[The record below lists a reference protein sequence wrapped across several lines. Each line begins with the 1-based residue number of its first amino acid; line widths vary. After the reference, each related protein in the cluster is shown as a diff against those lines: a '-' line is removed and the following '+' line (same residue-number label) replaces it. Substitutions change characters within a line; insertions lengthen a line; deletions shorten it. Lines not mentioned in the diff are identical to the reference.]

1 MSVFSKR
8 RYRLKPVAAFM
19 ALFVV
24 FFISACDQQAESQV
38 PPQPDTNVFKIITV
52 AEKLQHPWA
61 VTFLPDD
68 GYLVTERRGRLWH
81 IDAQGRKNEITGVP
95 PVYHSGQGGLL
106 DVVLSPDF
114 ATDSLIYFSYA
125 GEAGGLANTEVARAE
140 LDMVQK
146 RLKDVEVI
154 FKAEPKVSGSNHW
167 GSRLLFAPDGTL
179 FVTLGERFNYEDEAQ
194 NPENHLGT
202 IVRLMPDG
210 SVPADNPF
218 VGNDEGIKPEI
229 YSYGHRNVQGIA
241 LHPDGKSIW
250 SHEHGPKG
258 GDEINILKAGA
269 NYGWPAVTFGVSYM
283 GFEISDKTSAPGME
297 DPVLH
302 WTPSIAPS
310 GMAFYSNGAIKE
322 WNGDL
327 FVGALAEQH
336 LRRIVLDGDKV
347 VEQQELLTGLEAR
360 IRDVRQ
366 GPDGHLYVL
375 TDSPEGRLLR
385 LEPK

>member
-19 ALFVV
+19 ALFVA
-24 FFISACDQQAESQV
+24 FFISACERQAESQV
-38 PPQPDTNVFKIITV
+38 PPQPDTNVFKIVTV
-52 AEKLQHPWA
+52 AEKLQHPWSVA
-61 VTFLPDD
+61 FLPDD

-140 LDMVQK
+140 LNMVQK

-210 SVPADNPF
+210 SVPSDNPF

-250 SHEHGPKG
+250 SHEHGPRG

-269 NYGWPAVTFGVSYM
+269 NYGWPAVTFGISYM
-283 GFEISDKTSAPGME
+283 GFQISDKTSAPGME

-310 GMAFYSNGAIKE
+310 GMAFYTNGAIKE
-322 WNGDL
+322 WNGNL